1 MLSTMSLPNNTPYT
15 YFIQWTKTGAK
26 YYGVRYANDCHPDEF
41 WKRYFTTSIYVDEYR
56 KIHGEPDVIEI
67 RKRFND
73 DDRVNRSRLW
83 EHRVLK
89 KLKVIRRS
97 DYLNKSDSKSIDPLA
112 SSKARTGVAPGNK
125 GLPQSEEIK
134 QKKRKPKPIV
144 TCPVCGVSG
153 GVSAMYRHHFNMCD
167 QGVATKTINKL
178 KSANQKKS
186 ARPIVA
192 EIRALKNSMPNPR
205 KVNQLI
211 GLKPGWY
218 QLSDEQLNSYLSS
231 LKVLNLGN
239 LSE

>member
-1 MLSTMSLPNNTPYT
+1 MLSTMLLSNTPYT
-15 YFIQWTKTGAK
+15 YFIQWSKTGAK
-26 YYGVRYANDCHPDEF
+26 YYGVRYARDCHPDEF

-56 KIHGEPDVIEI
+56 KIHGEPDIIKI
-67 RKRFND
+67 RKKFTG
-73 DDRVNRSRLW
+73 DDRVNHARLW

-89 KLKVIRRS
+89 KLKVVKRS
-97 DYLNKSDSKSIDPLA
+97 DYLNKSDGKSIDPLT
-112 SSKARTGVAPGNK
+112 SSKARTGVSPGNK

-134 QKKRKPKPIV
+134 KKKRKPKPV
-144 TCPVCGVSG
+144 ATCPVCGVSG
-153 GVSAMYRHHFNMCD
+153 GISAMTRFHFNNCGK
-167 QGVATKTINKL
+167 GVTTKTVNKL

-192 EIRALKNSMPNPR
+192 EIKALKNSMSDPR
-205 KVNQLI
+205 KANQLI